1 MASTRQA
8 ALFLAAFAALATAP
22 DAAPIAPSN
31 DTCIDDE
38 LFEPPAFSDLTS
50 PAESTAEST
59 PSSVTLNFSAAADG
73 PNATLDAAPSSVEEH
88 EAAAPD
94 AAESEAPEGAAAA
107 DNASSAEGDGAAP
120 AEPEGEAANASEP
133 AAGEPPPPPSDVDWD
148 GDEVMDLEQFKEKA
162 LLRIQTDQAIAPSDL
177 VAGQAAGAAGAAGQA
192 AGGLPSGYKRPTK
205 PLKDRF
211 NYLAADLGAKVLAKN
226 DELQASSLVLNEDRD
241 RYMLMER
248 EVKKKWF
255 TISLVEDI
263 LLDTLVLGN
272 FEHYSVRLRPIPFPH
287 PPARRAPPPR
297 RPAPSLLTAP
307 SPLLRR
313 RRRCASSRS
322 WARARTRAASGCSS
336 ESSRRRTR
344 GRSRSSK
351 SSGRCGCA
359 ISRSASSRTTA
370 RSTTGRSR

>member
-73 PNATLDAAPSSVEEH
+73 PNATLDAVPSSVEEH

-94 AAESEAPEGAAAA
+94 AAAAAA
-107 DNASSAEGDGAAP
+107 PDAAQRSSAEGDGAAP

-272 FEHYSVRLRPIPFPH
+272 FEHYSVRLRPIPFPR

-297 RPAPSLLTAP
+297 RPAPSLLTA

-322 WARARTRAASGCSS
+322 WARARTRAASGCCSA
-336 ESSRRRTR
+336 SSRRQTR
-344 GRSRSSK
+344 VRSRCSK
-351 SSGRCGCA
+351 WSGRCGCA
-359 ISRSASSRTTA
+359 TSRSASSRTTA

>member
-73 PNATLDAAPSSVEEH
+73 PNATLDAVPSSVEEH

-94 AAESEAPEGAAAA
+94 AAAAAAPDAA

-177 VAGQAAGAAGAAGQA
+177 VESRIEVPGA
-192 AGGLPSGYKRPTK
+192 
-205 PLKDRF
+205 
-211 NYLAADLGAKVLAKN
+211 
-226 DELQASSLVLNEDRD
+226 
-241 RYMLMER
+241 ER
-248 EVKKKWF
+248 
-255 TISLVEDI
+255 
-263 LLDTLVLGN
+263 
-272 FEHYSVRLRPIPFPH
+272 VR
-287 PPARRAPPPR
+287 
-297 RPAPSLLTAP
+297 
-307 SPLLRR
+307 
-313 RRRCASSRS
+313 
-322 WARARTRAASGCSS
+322 
-336 ESSRRRTR
+336 
-344 GRSRSSK
+344 
-351 SSGRCGCA
+351 
-359 ISRSASSRTTA
+359 
-370 RSTTGRSR
+370 

>member
-1 MASTRQA
+1 MAASTRQA
-8 ALFLAAFAALATAP
+8 LRLCFAAFVALATAP

-31 DTCIDDE
+31 DTCVEPEE

-50 PAESTAEST
+50 PAESTA

-73 PNATLDAAPSSVEEH
+73 PNATLDAGAPSSVEEH

-94 AAESEAPEGAAAA
+94 AAEGEAPEGAAAA
-107 DNASSAEGDGAAP
+107 ENASSAEGDGAAP

-263 LLDTLVLGN
+263 LLDTLVGL
-272 FEHYSVRLRPIPFPH
+272 LIRPQ
-287 PPARRAPPPR
+287 
-297 RPAPSLLTAP
+297 LLLFTL
-307 SPLLRR
+307 PLLFK
-313 RRRCASSRS
+313 
-322 WARARTRAASGCSS
+322 TLLPF
-336 ESSRRRTR
+336 
-344 GRSRSSK
+344 
-351 SSGRCGCA
+351 
-359 ISRSASSRTTA
+359 TTLLF
-370 RSTTGRSR
+370 TTLFCKTLLFTILFDGVIQIFLNLECMSDL